1 MIEFDQW
8 PVALK
13 RAVEVRDAKV
23 KPIMA
28 TLESLD
34 VSWTVVQGNFSDLAQ
49 TIDMFAGGDREKTI
63 VLWRQPPPVKRNYHL
78 GVVRVFHNFLSAAVA
93 YIYHLDRATKR
104 FKPVAGSLFDE
115 WRRRQKTVRDR
126 LHFLEHLR
134 DFSIHNGTH
143 LSALTLRFNESGEP
157 FGQVGFSVP
166 PVLADLEARNPR
178 GNDEKLS
185 LHDSIARL
193 KAETSGIVEIRP
205 VAEEYYHAAAAHR
218 EWFRKELLDL
228 YSELSNDLARW
239 APLADRAAVEQ
250 FFIENP
256 IPVYGKSE

>member
-8 PVALK
+8 PVVLK

-34 VSWTVVQGNFSDLAQ
+34 VSWTIVQGNLGDLAQ
-49 TIDMFAGGDREKTI
+49 TMDMFAGEDQEKTI
-63 VLWRQPPPVKRNYHL
+63 ALWRQPPLVKHNYHL
-78 GVVRVFHNFLSAAVA
+78 RVVRVFHNFLSSAVA

-104 FKPVAGSLFDE
+104 FKPVAGTLFDE
-115 WRRRQKTVRDR
+115 WHRRQKTVRDR

-134 DFSIHNGTH
+134 DFSLHNGTH
-143 LSALTLRFNESGEP
+143 QSALTLRFTESGEP

-178 GNDEKLS
+178 DNNEKLS
-185 LHDSIARL
+185 LQDSIARL

-218 EWFRKELLDL
+218 EWFRKELLNL

-239 APLADRAAVEQ
+239 APPADRAAIEQ
-250 FFIENP
+250 LFIENP
-256 IPVYGKSE
+256 IPVYGRSE